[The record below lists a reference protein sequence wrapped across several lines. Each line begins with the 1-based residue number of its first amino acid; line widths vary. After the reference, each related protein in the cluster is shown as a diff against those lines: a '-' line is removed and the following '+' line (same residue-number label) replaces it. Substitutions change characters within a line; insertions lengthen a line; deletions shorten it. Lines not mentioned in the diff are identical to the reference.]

1 MYGRWQIFGEWI
13 THQRLLVGFTQKQ
26 AAEAVGVSRRQW
38 IRYELGAKVPVK
50 RMDLMSRVLNI
61 RPDRMFDQAGYR
73 TSFKRHAVKEQLG
86 RISNLLSAGRLQM
99 VMLALLQLN
108 DRIMGIRAAAGPR
121 LGLDGT
127 DYTHALVLLNRLPTL
142 HVNSLQ
148 NLMQERTGDREKGD
162 KETDEKYLKGKNRLR
177 KKNEDVMIWR

>member
-1 MYGRWQIFGEWI
+1 M
-13 THQRLLVGFTQKQ
+13 
-26 AAEAVGVSRRQW
+26 A
-38 IRYELGAKVPVK
+38 
-50 RMDLMSRVLNI
+50 
-61 RPDRMFDQAGYR
+61 
-73 TSFKRHAVKEQLG
+73 
-86 RISNLLSAGRLQM
+86 
-99 VMLALLQLN
+99 MLALLQLN